1 MLSDELQ
8 TENALNG
15 FRGVTNGG
23 CPFRF
28 QRSYRWR
35 VPFQVSE
42 ELQMDN
48 ALKGLRGVTNGG
60 CP

>member
-1 MLSDELQ
+1 MLLMVS
-8 TENALNG
+8 
-15 FRGVTNGG
+15 GVTDGG

-35 VPFQVSE
+35 VLFQVSE
-42 ELQMDN
+42 ELQMEY
-48 ALKGLRGVTNGG
+48 ALKGFRGVTDGG